1 MAFARALRA
10 AARNWALY
18 PSEHPAVG
26 AAVRRLAEAVR
37 PLTAGAAFSCGITPK
52 TLLVAGLPLSEET
65 SVAEVAQFLHERDLL
80 QLTLIGDVSTEAL
93 EALLGLLAMPVD
105 ELRRQGGPAKVWEA
119 AGQASIALEQIDY
132 EKLLEDRDVDE
143 PADRDDDVWRSLV
156 NTMLHEQDV
165 LDERQQRRL
174 LRISRSAADIGKLTL
189 AVTAPQCSID
199 GSPLVVTQ
207 AATVVAVFRRLTGL
221 VEVMEPERLAEVMQN
236 LAAATTSLDP
246 NVAVEVMLTRDGF
259 HERPII
265 EAIAASFNDDTVAG
279 LLAQALTRDRRVT
292 ARLAQ
297 VFGTIVPDDE
307 RKRRVL
313 AMARSMLSEQDF
325 GAAGQFSTAWTAM
338 EQLLLTY
345 DDTPYV
351 SASYQASLDGVG
363 ERAELL
369 AARGGL
375 PPELPEWMDTL
386 QPDNVRASSVV
397 LISDLLRIEDDR
409 GRAAEIVQDMAVLVE
424 DLLLAGDFQNSAIV
438 LRELRQATDRKT
450 IATAARH
457 ALAATAASTGLRD
470 AAALL
475 ADLDA
480 AGLQLFTE
488 CCELVGPGA
497 VVAFLPTLQS
507 ESTAA
512 PAFRRARGIVERF
525 GADAIEYLS
534 PLIPDNRWFVQR
546 NAALLLGATRSA
558 AAVPSLELLLQQ
570 RHADVLRQAVAALA
584 GIDDPSAARGI
595 RAVLHATTGATRAAV
610 VEALVAERD
619 PRVVPMLARVL
630 TDSDP
635 FGEDYQTV
643 LDALAA
649 IAQLGGDS
657 AVSSVAVVMRGMKLF
672 ARKRARVLKRTAVK
686 TLVTIGTPKAQAA
699 LDDAART
706 GDRLLKRIIRAARGP
721 THPP

>member
-1 MAFARALRA
+1 
-10 AARNWALY
+10 
-18 PSEHPAVG
+18 
-26 AAVRRLAEAVR
+26 
-37 PLTAGAAFSCGITPK
+37 
-52 TLLVAGLPLSEET
+52 
-65 SVAEVAQFLHERDLL
+65 
-80 QLTLIGDVSTEAL
+80 L

-132 EKLLEDRDVDE
+132 EKLLEDRDVDQA
-143 PADRDDDVWRSLV
+143 ADRDDDDVWRSLV

-165 LDERQQRRL
+165 LDERQQQRL
-174 LRISRSAADIGKLTL
+174 LRISRSAADIGRLTL
-189 AVTAPQCSID
+189 AVTTPQCSID
-199 GSPLVVTQ
+199 GSPLIVTQ

-246 NVAVEVMLTRDGF
+246 NVILEVMLTSDGF
-259 HERPII
+259 HETPII

-297 VFGTIVPDDE
+297 VFDTIVHDDE
-307 RKRRVL
+307 RKQRVL
-313 AMARSMLSEQDF
+313 AMTRSMLSEQDF
-325 GAAGQFSTAWTAM
+325 GAGGQFSTAWTAM
-338 EQLLLTY
+338 EQLLLGY

-386 QPDNVRASSVV
+386 QPDKVRASSVV
-397 LISDLLRIEDDR
+397 LISDLLRIEDDA

-438 LRELRQATDRKT
+438 LRELRQAADRKT
-450 IATAARH
+450 TATAARE
-457 ALAATAASTGLRD
+457 ALAAIAASTGLRD

-480 AGLQLFTE
+480 TGLQLFTE
-488 CCELVGPGA
+488 CGELIGPGA

-525 GADAIEYLS
+525 GADAIEQLS
-534 PLIPDNRWFVQR
+534 PLVDDHRWFVQR

-558 AAVPSLELLLQQ
+558 AAVPSLELLLRR
-570 RHADVLRQAVAALA
+570 RHADVLRQAVTALA

-595 RAVLHATTGATRAAV
+595 RAVLRATTGASRAAV

-635 FGEDYQTV
+635 FGEDHQTV
-643 LDALAA
+643 LDALGA

-657 AVSSVAVVMRGMKLF
+657 AVSSVAVVMRKMKLF
-672 ARKRARVLKRTAVK
+672 ARKRARVLKRTAVE